1 MSRRPYIRKMSRSWW
16 LRRRRT
22 LFYMMRE
29 LTSFFI
35 GLYSALLALGLV
47 QLARGSQAWESF
59 IALITSRGGVI
70 FQLLCFAFALFHTV
84 TWFAVTPKAVPLSA
98 PAKAVIGA
106 HYAVWAVISVVVL
119 LLAGRF
125 VDGSIR

>member
-1 MSRRPYIRKMSRSWW
+1 MSRSWW

-98 PAKAVIGA
+98 PANAVIGA
-106 HYAVWAVISVVVL
+106 HYVVWAVISVVVL
-119 LLAGRF
+119 LLAGKF
-125 VDGSIR
+125 VDGSIQ

>member
-1 MSRRPYIRKMSRSWW
+1 MSRRPYIREMRRSWW

-47 QLARGSQAWESF
+47 QLARGPQAWDSF

-70 FQLLCFAFALFHTV
+70 FQLLCFAFALFHSV
-84 TWFAVTPKAVPLSA
+84 TWFAVTPKAVPVSA

-106 HYAVWAVISVVVL
+106 HYAVWAVISVVIL

-125 VDGSIR
+125 VDGSIQ

>member
-1 MSRRPYIRKMSRSWW
+1 MSPRPFIRKMRRSWW
-16 LRRRRT
+16 LHRRRT

-29 LTSFFI
+29 LTSLFI

-47 QLARGSQAWESF
+47 QLARGPQAWDGF
-59 IALITSRGGVI
+59 ISLITSRGGVI
-70 FQLLCFAFALFHTV
+70 FQLLCFAFALFHSI
-84 TWFAVTPKAVPLSA
+84 TWFALTPKAVPLPA

-106 HYAVWAVISVVVL
+106 HYAVWAVISIVVL

-125 VDGSIR
+125 VDGSI

>member
-1 MSRRPYIRKMSRSWW
+1 MSRQPYIRKMRRSWW
-16 LRRRRT
+16 LRRRST

-47 QLARGSQAWESF
+47 QLARGSQAWDSF
-59 IALITSRGGVI
+59 ITLITSRGGVI